1 MNYDAI
7 FSALGERSVA
17 AGLIGAGQ
25 FGASF
30 VGQASRTPRLDVPVV
45 CDLDAERAAAV
56 FVAAGY
62 PEEDVIIADTLR
74 AAKQGLES
82 GKRVAL
88 GDATIVPE
96 LPIDIVVEA
105 TGNPEAGARI
115 AMAAIDAG
123 KRLAMV
129 TKEADSVIGPYLSA
143 RAKSAG
149 VVATPVDG
157 DQPSLLIGLLS
168 WARLLGLEV
177 ISAGK
182 SSEYDFIYD
191 RIHGTVSWRGE
202 AIAVPDF
209 ADVWLMPERGVAE
222 TVEARREMLRLFPQR
237 TVPDLC
243 EMGVVC
249 NHSGLLPDSPTF
261 HAPHARTLEVPEVLR
276 PKEQGGILARAGTI
290 DVFNC
295 LRRPDEQSFAGG
307 VFIVVDCADR
317 ETWQVLKEKGIPVT
331 RAGGHG
337 MLYNP
342 SHLLGVEAP
351 LSTPCCFR
359 QRLRRRR
366 IRSHTIWPRVEP
378 CRATCLRVRRSPAP
392 WSKHRLIL
400 RCGDCAIRW
409 TALSSLVCAAARLRP
424 FQRSTAH
431 CSGDGLSVRIGRL
444 SAAKH
449 LWVKLGLVR
458 SRPHVKSFASSGP
471 MAARSI
477 RA

>member
-123 KRLAMV
+123 KHLAMV

-351 LSTPCCFR
+351 LS
-359 QRLRRRR
+359 
-366 IRSHTIWPRVEP
+366 I
-378 CRATCLRVRRSPAP
+378 
-392 WSKHRLIL
+392 
-400 RCGDCAIRW
+400 
-409 TALSSLVCAAARLRP
+409 
-424 FQRSTAH
+424 
-431 CSGDGLSVRIGRL
+431 L
-444 SAAKH
+444 SACLLGAGTGAADVRHMVDLTARTARDWKAGEILTITDHHHHEVAGLDPLLLPAAPAKAENPLPYYMATGRTLSRDVPAGTMITRAMVETPADSA
-449 LWVKLGLVR
+449 LWGLRDKMDSAV
-458 SRPHVKSFASSGP
+458 
-471 MAARSI
+471 
-477 RA
+477 